1 MKYEDWIKYEE
12 KRKKRAWGLFALLKN
27 NQTITGK
34 KKAPNREIV
43 TSPKRP
49 SLTDMFRRIFGS
61 Y

>member
-12 KRKKRAWGLFALLKN
+12 KRKKSAWGSFALLMAK
-27 NQTITGK
+27 QVKEGK

-43 TSPKRP
+43 TSPKRY
-49 SLTDMFRRIFGS
+49 SLIDKFRRIFGS